1 MEPIEPVKIT
11 LDDVKAAADRIRS
24 RIRRTPSLKTNFC
37 RTQIHP
43 NLILKLECLQV
54 TGSFKARGANNAVLS
69 LSKEEVQRGIITAS
83 GGNHGIAVAYA
94 GYTSNANTV
103 IYLPKQA
110 AKAKIASLK
119 NWGAEVVLV
128 GEFWDEANAAALDH
142 AKKEKMTYIHPFAD
156 PRVIAG
162 QATIAYEML
171 SESPHIDTIVAGIGG
186 GGLISGVALAAKAM
200 KPEIRIIGVEPVG
213 APTLKTSVKLN
224 AVTVLDQINTQAM
237 TLAPKQSAAINL
249 DLVTRLV
256 DGIVLVN
263 DENMREASGW
273 LFEEMGIAAELSG
286 AAALAA
292 LQTGLIAVPTD
303 QTVAAI
309 VCGRGFDGNSTL

>member
-1 MEPIEPVKIT
+1 MESIEPVKIT

-43 NLILKLECLQV
+43 NLVLKLECLQV

-69 LSKEEVQRGIITAS
+69 LSNEEIQRGIITAS

-119 NWGAEVVLV
+119 NWGAEVVLA

-142 AKKEKMTYIHPFAD
+142 AKKEKLTYIHPFAD

-162 QATIAYEML
+162 QATVACEML

-186 GGLISGVALAAKAM
+186 GGLIAGVALAAKAI

-292 LQTGLIAVPTD
+292 LQTGLITVPAN

-309 VCGRGFDGNSTL
+309 VCGRGFDGKCTL

>member
-1 MEPIEPVKIT
+1 MESIEPVKIT

-43 NLILKLECLQV
+43 NLVLKLECLQV

-69 LSKEEVQRGIITAS
+69 LSNEEVQRGIITAS

-128 GEFWDEANAAALDH
+128 GDFWDEANAAALDH

-186 GGLISGVALAAKAM
+186 GGLIAGVALAAKAM

-292 LQTGLIAVPTD
+292 LQTGLITVPAN

-309 VCGRGFDGNSTL
+309 VCGRGFDGKCTL